1 MRTFLVLL
9 ATLFALTHNI
19 TENKADV
26 FPTKLQVTV
35 LDEVGSPVSG
45 VEVELYKSEADY
57 EAGKNPVGSKMK
69 TDAKGRVTFNELE
82 PIIYFVKA
90 EKGDLDNSGAGT
102 HTEVLVAKKTNKV
115 NVILS

>member
-19 TENKADV
+19 TQNKADV

-35 LDEVGSPVSG
+35 LDEAGNPVIG
-45 VEVELYKSEADY
+45 AEVELYKSEADY
-57 EAGKNPVGSKMK
+57 EAGKNPVGTKMK
-69 TDAKGRVTFNELE
+69 TDAKGKATFSELE
-82 PIIYFVKA
+82 PVIYFVKA

-102 HTEVLVAKKTNKV
+102 HTEALVAKKINKV
-115 NVILS
+115 NVIIS